1 MRLLF
6 PHADF
11 TASRPWERAG
21 RGRCGEK
28 PGKSPPPRCVHKTG
42 RENQTMAKPIHVKSG
57 EFETRVLQAQGP
69 VVVDFW
75 AEWCGPCRLM
85 APVIDQ
91 LAEEY
96 DGRIQFIEVDVDENP
111 DVAMTYGV
119 EGIPTL
125 ISSTTVKWST
135 GSSAIFQSQCSPSS
149 WRRLCRWRPSPE
161 IAHPRRTGEGKMPFH
176 L

>member
-1 MRLLF
+1 M
-6 PHADF
+6 
-11 TASRPWERAG
+11 G
-21 RGRCGEK
+21 
-28 PGKSPPPRCVHKTG
+28 
-42 RENQTMAKPIHVKSG
+42 KPIHVNSD
-57 EFETRVLQAQGP
+57 EFDEKVLKALAP

-96 DGRIQFIEVDVDENP
+96 DGRVQFVEVNVDENP

-125 ISSTTVKWST
+125 VLFHQGIVVDRIVGYLPKPML
-135 GSSAIFQSQCSPSS
+135 ARQLEAALP
-149 WRRLCRWRPSPE
+149 
-161 IAHPRRTGEGKMPFH
+161 IAA
-176 L
+176 

>member
-1 MRLLF
+1 
-6 PHADF
+6 
-11 TASRPWERAG
+11 
-21 RGRCGEK
+21 
-28 PGKSPPPRCVHKTG
+28 
-42 RENQTMAKPIHVKSG
+42 MAKPIHVKS
-57 EFETRVLQAQGP
+57 EDFETVVLKAQGP

-96 DGRIQFIEVDVDENP
+96 DGRIQFVEVDVDENP

-125 ISSTTVKWST
+125 ILFNHGKVVDRIVGYQPK
-135 GSSAIFQSQCSPSS
+135 AM
-149 WRRLCRWRPSPE
+149 L
-161 IAHPRRTGEGKMPFH
+161 AHQLEAVLP
-176 L
+176 LAA